1 MKKGQFML
9 IAVILVA
16 ISFSI
21 IFTYVR
27 SADTSAVIFF
37 EPNSRADFINLQNSV
52 TTRNSWLDSYWF
64 DLNWQNRSTFL
75 ISGSGVIQV
84 DPQIPAGKDCF
95 NEVRVADSGNNEI
108 PSDVTAMTAPC
119 NVEFAASSGTYQIY
133 WNNPSATAPLYR
145 GPPVPLVAPTGALI
159 RKEGTPTNLL
169 CPHIINAYKGLA
181 DINCAVQNIYSN
193 NQINYSVQFRSLDV
207 SFEGSL
213 N

>member
-64 DLNWQNRSTFL
+64 DLNWQNRST
-75 ISGSGVIQV
+75 ISVGAGLVQV
-84 DPQIPAGKDCF
+84 DPQIPAGYDCF
-95 NEVRVADSGNNEI
+95 KEVRVTDSNNNEI
-108 PSDVTAMTAPC
+108 PSDVTNTTPC
-119 NVEFAASSGTYQIY
+119 NVEFGASAGTYQVY
-133 WNNPSATAPLYR
+133 WNNPSAIAPFYR
-145 GPPVPLVAPTGALI
+145 GVVPLVAPTGALI
-159 RKEGTPTNLL
+159 RKEGAPTNLL
-169 CPHIINAYKGLA
+169 CPHLINAYKGLA

-193 NQINYSVQFRSLDV
+193 NQINYSVNFQSLDV
-207 SFEGSL
+207 SFEGFL

>member
-64 DLNWQNRSTFL
+64 DLNWQNRST
-75 ISGSGVIQV
+75 ISVGAGLVQV
-84 DPQIPAGKDCF
+84 DPQITANYDCF
-95 NEVRVADSGNNEI
+95 NETRVIDNNLNEI
-108 PSDVTAMTAPC
+108 PSNVTANNAPC
-119 NVEFAASSGTYQIY
+119 DVVFNSVGGTYDIY
-133 WNNPSATAPLYR
+133 WDNPSATAPSYR
-145 GPPVPLVAPTGALI
+145 NIGTGTPAGTLI

-169 CPHIINAYKGLA
+169 CPQLISAYKNIA
-181 DINCAVQNIYSN
+181 DISCSVQNIYSN
-193 NQINYSVQFRSLDV
+193 NQINYSIQFQSLDV
-207 SFEGSL
+207 SFEGFL